1 MTEQRRL
8 TDLWIRAVAG
18 SATLLD
24 CSAIAVTDCIAKLV
38 DRGLE
43 PGDAMITPH
52 RKKGARLRTVRATL
66 TAKGLLKVA
75 RTHCEQ
81 PIKMT
86 GTNE

>member
-24 CSAIAVTDCIAKLV
+24 CSAIAVTDCIARLV

-43 PGDAMITPH
+43 PGDAMLVPH
-52 RKKGARLRTVRATL
+52 RKKGSKLRGVRTTL
-66 TAKGLLKVA
+66 TAKGLFKLAK
-75 RTHCEQ
+75 EL
-81 PIKMT
+81 
-86 GTNE
+86 E